1 MVLRKTVVERLKK
14 NMLCVKLSL
23 LNERNYPNRKDCY
36 FVSELPPRLTLPS
49 SATLNSLLHLLEL

>member
-23 LNERNYPNRKDCY
+23 LSERNYPNRKDCY
-36 FVSELPPRLTLPS
+36 FVSELTLPS